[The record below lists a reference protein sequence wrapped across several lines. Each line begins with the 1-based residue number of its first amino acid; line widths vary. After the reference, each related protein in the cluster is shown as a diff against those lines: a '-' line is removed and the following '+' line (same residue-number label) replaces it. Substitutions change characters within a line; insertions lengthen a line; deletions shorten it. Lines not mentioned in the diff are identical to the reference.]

1 MEQKGKFND
10 WKKRLAIVS
19 GILIFLISAF
29 NSKNG
34 FVGDTQGDWLLAS
47 MGWAFAVA
55 ATSAEFM
62 FTSDFRKLNWSII
75 FLGLCAYVYSIYT
88 NILGLQAWR
97 GSLMQYDMVN
107 VIGGVFMD
115 VYPEAAI
122 AWALNESRLG
132 DVIGNLIKT
141 SKRGDELTDTGP
153 RKVHEQP
160 RQPVYPV
167 SIQTKS
173 ALPRPIARTQPV
185 QPEPTY
191 HPVGLPPRD
200 LEDFLKE
207 G

>member
-34 FVGDTQGDWLLAS
+34 FVGDTQGDWLLAA

-107 VIGGVFMD
+107 VIGGIFMD

-153 RKVHEQP
+153 RKAQEQT
-160 RQPVYPV
+160 RQPVYPA
-167 SIQTKS
+167 SI
-173 ALPRPIARTQPV
+173 
-185 QPEPTY
+185 PTRRSD
-191 HPVGLPPRD
+191 PTLFGMN
-200 LEDFLKE
+200 EDQ
-207 G
+207 